1 VASFYCDSPANSA
14 LVSTLSPLQ
23 SIFLGNFALYNIS
36 LGSQAEFGASAG
48 PIYINESVYIFAPG
62 DSIVLQYIELSADGS
77 TPTGR
82 RAFSQN
88 ITLVK
93 NETEPITMTLNLG
106 EQRPGGAQET
116 MSETRSV
123 LTTTRPP
130 PSSTFPWTAQVSPIT
145 TTTGAGTSESSSAG
159 ASGAAATT
167 PANAGDKSRTVSKF
181 WQ

>member
-1 VASFYCDSPANSA
+1 M
-14 LVSTLSPLQ
+14 Q

-62 DSIVLQYIELSADGS
+62 DSIVLQYIELSADGT

-93 NETEPITMTLNLG
+93 NETEPITTTLGLS
-106 EQRPGGAQET
+106 EQRPGGAET